1 MAMKE
6 EDIPSSKLAKDGT
19 NFCEQEK
26 EKERKNQSLSNLFQ
40 TPNNQE
46 KDRDKMLKLNTELS
60 ICYTH
65 LLNGPYLIIYKY
77 V

>member
-6 EDIPSSKLAKDGT
+6 EDITSSKLAKDGT
-19 NFCEQEK
+19 NFV
-26 EKERKNQSLSNLFQ
+26 KNQSLSNLFQ

-46 KDRDKMLKLNTELS
+46 KDRDKMLKLYTELS

-65 LLNGPYLIIYKY
+65 LMNGPCLFISTYD
-77 V
+77 